1 MSHLAVTSLCRA
13 QKLACELYP
22 SREVAI
28 CMDPYC
34 GLGFVLW
41 CLSRYV
47 GLMRGMTD
55 GTMIKFRYLGKW

>member
-1 MSHLAVTSLCRA
+1 MSHASVTSLCRA

-41 CLSRYV
+41 CLSR
-47 GLMRGMTD
+47 
-55 GTMIKFRYLGKW
+55 